1 MLASGNSSPQV
12 CALNLLRTFRGE
24 VPYVR
29 TKGIDRALIDI
40 PATESWR
47 VDADA
52 EWVIDSYEPRVTL
65 DEVRMAASASAGG
78 LGDLSAVA
86 MLTDGQGVTSG

>member
-1 MLASGNSSPQV
+1 MLSTGNSAPQV

-24 VPYVR
+24 VPYAR
-29 TKGIDRALIDI
+29 TKGIDRSLIDI
-40 PATESWR
+40 PATKSWR

-65 DEVRMAASASAGG
+65 DEVRMAASADAGAA
-78 LGDLSAVA
+78 GDLSAVA
-86 MLTDGQGVTSG
+86 MLTDRQGVASG

>member
-1 MLASGNSSPQV
+1 MLAHGNAAPPV

-47 VDADA
+47 LNVDA
-52 EWVIDSYEPRVTL
+52 EWVVGSYEPRATL
-65 DEVRMAASASAGG
+65 DEVLMGADPRDAVS
-78 LGDLSAVA
+78 GDLSATA
-86 MLTDGQGVTSG
+86 ELSPRG

>member
-1 MLASGNSSPQV
+1 MLSTGNGEPAV

-29 TKGIDRALIDI
+29 TKGMDRSLVDI

-52 EWVIDSYEPRVTL
+52 EWVIGNYEPRVSF
-65 DEVRMAASASAGG
+65 DEVRMAASAESVRS
-78 LGDLSAVA
+78 GDLSAIA
-86 MLTDGQGVTSG
+86 AISGIGG

>member
-1 MLASGNSSPQV
+1 MLSSGNGDPAV

-29 TKGIDRALIDI
+29 TKGIDRSLVDI

-47 VDADA
+47 FDADA
-52 EWVIDSYEPRVTL
+52 EWVVRNYEPRVTL
-65 DEVRMAASASAGG
+65 DEVRMAANADSGEA
-78 LGDLSAVA
+78 GDLSAVA
-86 MLTDGQGVTSG
+86 RIGGSYA

>member
-1 MLASGNSSPQV
+1 MLSTGNSAPQV

-24 VPYVR
+24 VPYAR

-65 DEVRMAASASAGG
+65 DEVLMGADPRDAVS
-78 LGDLSAVA
+78 GDLSATA
-86 MLTDGQGVTSG
+86 DLSPRG